1 MNDTQ
6 ALSETATQS
15 ARAQA
20 IDMKLEVVVIPVAD
34 VDRAKSFYA
43 GLGWRPDADFTAG
56 DDWRVIQFT
65 PPGSGCSVIFGKN
78 VTAAAPGSAQGLYL
92 IVSDIE
98 AARAELLRRGVKASE
113 VFHAGE
119 EHAGSDEPYLFGRVR
134 VSGRDPENRTY
145 RTYASFSDPD
155 GNGWLLQEV
164 VERLPGRI
172 DTNGATFT
180 SSADLAAALRR
191 AAAAHGEHETRTG
204 QHDEGWPDWYA
215 EYMVAEQTGK
225 PLPT

>member
-20 IDMKLEVVVIPVAD
+20 VDMKLEVVVIPVAD

-78 VTAAAPGSAQGLYL
+78 VTAAAPGSARGLYL

-98 AARAELLRRGVKASE
+98 AARAELLRRGAKVSE

-119 EHAGSDEPYLFGRVR
+119 EHTGTDEPYLFGRVR

-164 VERLPGRI
+164 IERLPGRV

-180 SSADLAAALRR
+180 SPADLAAALRR

-215 EYMVAEQTGK
+215 EYMVAQQTGK